1 MNHLSHLLLII
12 PLGIVCACQSCLLDM
27 TVSGVFGRRN
37 NNNNENKDN
46 MHRVRDRQVFHT
58 STLPVVSTVS
68 GSALSNYSA
77 RSVPFSLRGVHSP
90 VLTFLAVRKLIHATS
105 YTNRDRSQR
114 NIMRLPVST
123 GNQISSKWAGGLFIE
138 EMAEGKESQ
147 EDGNDAATTDSN
159 NKNKDGVKEEM
170 DVMSGSMIMA
180 IGFYKHW
187 ISPLLPPA
195 CRFLP
200 TCSQYGVQAIEEFGP
215 QKGLILTAWRL
226 ARCTPLGGK
235 GYDPPKWP
243 PVAYNYGSY

>member
-1 MNHLSHLLLII
+1 MHHLSLLLLII
-12 PLGIVCACQSCLLDM
+12 TPLGIVCACQSCLLDM
-27 TVSGVFGRRN
+27 AVSGVFGRKHSN
-37 NNNNENKDN
+37 NANKKHTHS
-46 MHRVRDRQVFHT
+46 MTFHS
-58 STLPVVSTVS
+58 STFPVVSSTSVS
-68 GSALSNYSA
+68 SALSNAA
-77 RSVPFSLRGVHSP
+77 RSVPFTLKGVHSP
-90 VLTFLAVRKLIHATS
+90 ELTFLAVRKLVHAT
-105 YTNRDRSQR
+105 YTNRVRCQ
-114 NIMRLPVST
+114 NIANVRVDIPVY
-123 GNQISSKWAGGLFIE
+123 GKWAGGLFIDSE
-138 EMAEGKESQ
+138 SKESLD
-147 EDGNDAATTDSN
+147 DGNDADTTDSN
-159 NKNKDGVKEEM
+159 NKSEDGVKEEM

>member
-1 MNHLSHLLLII
+1 MHHLSLLLLITH
-12 PLGIVCACQSCLLDM
+12 LGIVCACQSCLLDM
-27 TVSGVFGRRN
+27 AVSGVFGRKHSN
-37 NNNNENKDN
+37 NANKKDKTYSHS
-46 MHRVRDRQVFHT
+46 MTFHS
-58 STLPVVSTVS
+58 STLPVVSSTSVS
-68 GSALSNYSA
+68 SALSNAA

-90 VLTFLAVRKLIHATS
+90 ELTFLAVRKLVHAT
-105 YTNRDRSQR
+105 YTNRVRCQ
-114 NIMRLPVST
+114 NIANVRVDIPVSVSI
-123 GNQISSKWAGGLFIE
+123 QSKWAGGLFISE
-138 EMAEGKESQ
+138 SKESLD
-147 EDGNDAATTDSN
+147 DGNDADTTDSN
-159 NKNKDGVKEEM
+159 NKSEDGVKEEI